1 MLKPTCAAKAAAF
14 SNDSLDHSPMKFFK
28 AAILLALGVGL
39 GIWGAHWWLQKEGAG
54 NATAA
59 ASAPAATPAASN
71 KVKVEVSPVN
81 SVKLERAIS
90 AVGTLRS
97 HDSVMLRPE
106 VSGRISEIN
115 FTEGGKVEKGQVL
128 VRLDDSVAKARV
140 QQARANLQLA
150 GSQHRRS
157 VELNK
162 QGFVSRQARDE
173 AASNLAVQQA
183 AVALAEA
190 ELEKTAIQAPFNGL
204 VGLRT
209 VSVGDYVGPGTDLVP
224 IEAVDPLNVDFRI
237 PEQFLGSVAVGSRL
251 HVSFDALAGFQ
262 REGTVGAISP
272 QVDVG
277 GRSLLLRANVPNPDD
292 LLRPGLFARVQLE
305 LAEAQG
311 LVVPESALA
320 PSGDAQYVYRV
331 ENGVVKRVMVQIGQR
346 MGAHVEIVSGLNE
359 GDDVVVSGLQK
370 IRDGIEVEIL
380 PPPGA

>member
-1 MLKPTCAAKAAAF
+1 
-14 SNDSLDHSPMKFFK
+14 MKFSK
-28 AAILLALGVGL
+28 AAILLVLALGIGL
-39 GIWGAHWWLQKEGAG
+39 GAWGAHWWMQRDGPAPVVAAPATQGSE
-54 NATAA
+54 TAA
-59 ASAPAATPAASN
+59 SS
-71 KVKVEVSPVN
+71 KVKVEVAAVDR
-81 SVKLERAIS
+81 VQLERSIS

-106 VSGRISEIN
+106 VSGRIAEIN

-128 VRLDDSVAKARV
+128 VRLDDSVAKARL

-157 VELNK
+157 VELSK
-162 QGFVSRQARDE
+162 QGFVSSQARDE

-190 ELEKTAIQAPFNGL
+190 ELEKTVIQAPFDGL

-224 IEAVDPLNVDFRI
+224 IEAIDPLNVDFRV
-237 PEQFLGSVAVGSRL
+237 PEQFLRAVAVGSRL
-251 HVSFDALAGFQ
+251 QVSFDALAGVE
-262 REGTVGAISP
+262 REGSVGAISP

-277 GRSLLLRANVPNPDD
+277 GRSLLLRANVPNPDN
-292 LLRPGLFARVQLE
+292 LLRPGLFARVRLE
-305 LAEAQG
+305 LAETRG

-331 ENGVVKRVMVQIGQR
+331 EDGVVKRIMVEIGQR

-370 IRDGIEVEIL
+370 VRDGTEVEVL
-380 PPPGA
+380 PPPEI

>member
-1 MLKPTCAAKAAAF
+1 
-14 SNDSLDHSPMKFFK
+14 MKSSK
-28 AAILLALGVGL
+28 AAILLVLALGAGL
-39 GIWGAHWWLQKEGAG
+39 GAWGAHWWMQRGG
-54 NATAA
+54 SAA
-59 ASAPAATPAASN
+59 APTVSKQVSQPAESS
-71 KVKVEVSPVN
+71 KVKVEVILVN
-81 SVKLERAIS
+81 RVRLERAVS

-106 VSGRISEIN
+106 ISGRIAEIN
-115 FTEGGKVEKGQVL
+115 FAEGGKVEKGQVL

-190 ELEKTAIQAPFNGL
+190 ELEKTVIQAPFNGL
-204 VGLRT
+204 AGLRT

-224 IEAVDPLNVDFRI
+224 IEAIDPLNVDFRI
-237 PEQFLGSVAVGSRL
+237 PEQFLSTVAVGSRL
-251 HVSFDALAGFQ
+251 QVSFDALAGFE
-262 REGTVGAISP
+262 REGSVGAISP

-277 GRSLLLRANVPNPDD
+277 GRSLLLRANVPNPDG

-305 LAEAQG
+305 LAETQG

-346 MGAHVEIVSGLNE
+346 TGANVEIVQGLNE
-359 GDDVVVSGLQK
+359 GDNVIVSGLQK
-370 IRDGIEVEIL
+370 VRDGIEVEVL